1 MSYNKVSGYFRNRL
15 GIEADESCKD
25 ISRLCFL
32 SYDPQA
38 HYNPTSQTF
47 EVIDP
52 ELQKIW
58 NKVVNKTQNT
68 EGNRNNLVFM
78 FGVLCENQ
86 NINEQECFEFT
97 KLMTTLPPEEVK
109 RTIKSSYSGD
119 YKNVNHAI
127 PKSKYEIIENCLSG
141 IGDIRFNIVKN
152 KPEVTYDGTNYE
164 EIDDLTFNNLLRQIS
179 AQSVKVSIPDLK
191 TVLYSDFAK
200 RFNPFENYFKNL
212 PEWDGYDYIDEL
224 MSNVP
229 FKDRKLA
236 YFYFRKWIIG
246 LVACLLEED
255 EVNQHLLVIVGGQ
268 GIGKTTWLG
277 SLMPKEL
284 RQYKFHG
291 VVNPDNKDTLVMLSD
306 KALII
311 IDELDSM
318 SNKHLGLMKDIITKP
333 FIVVRR
339 PYGHTADNLPRRASF
354 AASVNNHDFL
364 VDTTGNR
371 RYLCLEVIGEIP
383 RVKSFNLTQFFAQAF
398 ALYKSGERYWFNQGE
413 IIEIDRMNEMFLPIY
428 DRRGI
433 IIEVFSTTSG

>member
-1 MSYNKVSGYFRNRL
+1 
-15 GIEADESCKD
+15 
-25 ISRLCFL
+25 
-32 SYDPQA
+32 
-38 HYNPTSQTF
+38 
-47 EVIDP
+47 
-52 ELQKIW
+52 
-58 NKVVNKTQNT
+58 
-68 EGNRNNLVFM
+68 
-78 FGVLCENQ
+78 
-86 NINEQECFEFT
+86 
-97 KLMTTLPPEEVK
+97 MTTLPPEEVK

-413 IIEIDRMNEMFLPIY
+413 IIEIDRMNEMFY
-428 DRRGI
+428 QST
-433 IIEVFSTTSG
+433 IEEELLLKFFRPPQDDDEPLKLSATEVILKINDLTDNRNPSLNKIKMGKCLGKHDFKSIKLSGLKKYKVVLRF